1 MNQVKKRR
9 YKVHIVKEGESKTHY
24 IDFVWA
30 RSTKEAERIV
40 RDKKRR
46 SGEKVLKIE
55 AGALD

>member
-9 YKVHIVKEGESKTHY
+9 YKVHIVKEAEREIQY

-40 RDKKRR
+40 RNKKRR
-46 SGEKVLKIE
+46 SGEKILKIK